1 MFSRP
6 FSTFDP
12 GPGELAAGAFVRRFI
27 LTRVRRCIDA
37 GLIYGHD
44 GDIAHALMALVQ
56 GLAAAEGAQILGSS
70 EESIDRRWAVAV
82 NALLAGFGAERAAS

>member
-1 MFSRP
+1 
-6 FSTFDP
+6 
-12 GPGELAAGAFVRRFI
+12 
-27 LTRVRRCIDA
+27 
-37 GLIYGHD
+37 
-44 GDIAHALMALVQ
+44 MALVQ